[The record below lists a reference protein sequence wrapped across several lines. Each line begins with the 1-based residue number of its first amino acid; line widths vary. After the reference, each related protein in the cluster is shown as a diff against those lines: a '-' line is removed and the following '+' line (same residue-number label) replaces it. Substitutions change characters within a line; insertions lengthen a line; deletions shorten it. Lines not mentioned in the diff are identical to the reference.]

1 MQCFVGVDVSKAKLD
16 VALLL
21 ASDKFRSKVF
31 SNNVKGFALLLQW
44 LKDHAAIRWRSC
56 TCAWS
61 PRAATRNSWPAS

>member
-44 LKDHAAIRWRSC
+44 LKDHAADSLEELHVC
-56 TCAWS
+56 MEST
-61 PRAATRNSWPAS
+61 AATRNSWPAS